1 MDTRQNLTP
10 EDEGMQVAI
19 HLPDGFPVEDIEQ
32 LCSLM
37 ADADPF
43 VPAFEPSS
51 YGLYSLVGQVW
62 SLQVEQIET
71 ILLPDRN
78 VASRM
83 AQIAKGMAIGKEA
96 QLIAGINAFAHFFDI
111 LMEPSIAFHELAR
124 RAGNEVALQELA
136 WFRAADHG
144 NKFDWLEVALGRAER
159 LARPEQ
165 ARPLESHDLAAGL
178 RDWSTGYG
186 AVLKLAEVEL
196 FHPGEPIEK
205 IMALLHWMHRDYFFA
220 GHVATMA
227 CVYFAPINAPKA
239 GLMKSLRSPNREKA
253 IDGAKNAAWDALYLS
268 SLNSMV
274 NKEAGGLKR
283 FIYASLDWRA
293 RLIARMAMAFGGDGP
308 HRDAMAAMLSEWWA
322 KKDAE
327 AIADKLTAIAVD
339 IELPEM
345 AEKRRKAAETKQ
357 QTIASGEKVIRD
369 WLPSP

>member
-1 MDTRQNLTP
+1 MDTRQNLTL
-10 EDEGMQVAI
+10 EDEGMYVTI
-19 HLPDGFPVEDIEQ
+19 RLPNGFPVDDIDQ

-78 VASRM
+78 VASRL

-124 RAGNEVALQELA
+124 REGNKAALQELA

-144 NKFDWLEVALGRAER
+144 DKFDWLEVALGRAER

-165 ARPLESHDLAAGL
+165 ARVLESHDLAAGL

-205 IMALLHWMHRDYFFA
+205 IMALLEWMHRDYFFA
-220 GHVATMA
+220 GQVATMA
-227 CVYFAPINAPKA
+227 CIYFAPINAPKA

-274 NKEAGGLKR
+274 NKAAGGPKR

-293 RLIARMAMAFGGDGP
+293 RLIARIAMAFSGDGP
-308 HRDAMAAMLSEWWA
+308 HRDAMAAMLGEWWA
-322 KKDAE
+322 KKDAK
-327 AIADKLTAIAVD
+327 AIADKLTAIAFD
-339 IELPEM
+339 IDLPEM
-345 AEKRRKAAETKQ
+345 AEKRRKAAESKQ